1 METVMSEMFGQTL
14 IGKPSS
20 EFRFDELK
28 NKQQAISEFISQTK
42 KFIVRNSLKFEDF
55 KRDVFRIKLPSG
67 SIFKYDDQL
76 PSFLRAIE
84 KGERSTVVVVQRN
97 GDIVVHPALS
107 WVEIQSTAVEQ
118 YSRFEVF
125 DVAIASRS
133 SLDRHDLTVD
143 PFSHCIGDPVGTV
156 GHNVID
162 SLLQTPS

>member
-55 KRDVFRIKLPSG
+55 KRDVFRIKLPSVASATG
-67 SIFKYDDQL
+67 GYGDRWLVRQV
-76 PSFLRAIE
+76 ATA
-84 KGERSTVVVVQRN
+84 GEHSEATET
-97 GDIVVHPALS
+97 GTTKIWVHPALS

-133 SLDRHDLTVD
+133 SLNRHDLTVD
-143 PFSHCIGDPVGTV
+143 PFIHRIGDPVRTV

>member
-1 METVMSEMFGQTL
+1 ML
-14 IGKPSS
+14 
-20 EFRFDELK
+20 
-28 NKQQAISEFISQTK
+28 
-42 KFIVRNSLKFEDF
+42 
-55 KRDVFRIKLPSG
+55 
-67 SIFKYDDQL
+67 
-76 PSFLRAIE
+76 
-84 KGERSTVVVVQRN
+84 
-97 GDIVVHPALS
+97 VHPALS

-125 DVAIASRS
+125 DVGIASRS